1 MVFETERVW
10 NSKHRAKSMVERKL
24 WHICRYGRE
33 FWIRE
38 IEELSSA
45 LNGNVVPD
53 GSLPHDGSLRYSLNS
68 RTSEISQPMA
78 PQPFKTSFASL
89 AFRPKPGFARE
100 RKHWDGRGGSRDMSL
115 RRWENERR
123 NRKGKDVVAR
133 EANTRR
139 HLWEQMSVMNCV
151 LLQASK
157 FDVSRNV
164 KASVLLS

>member
-1 MVFETERVW
+1 MELKAQSEVDGRKEALAHLQIRERV
-10 NSKHRAKSMVERKL
+10 L
-24 WHICRYGRE
+24 DT
-33 FWIRE
+33 E

-53 GSLPHDGSLRYSLNS
+53 GSPPHDESLRYSLNS

-78 PQPFKTSFASL
+78 PQPFNTSFASL

-139 HLWEQMSVMNCV
+139 YQGADECDELPTT
-151 LLQASK
+151 ASK
-157 FDVSRNV
+157 
-164 KASVLLS
+164 